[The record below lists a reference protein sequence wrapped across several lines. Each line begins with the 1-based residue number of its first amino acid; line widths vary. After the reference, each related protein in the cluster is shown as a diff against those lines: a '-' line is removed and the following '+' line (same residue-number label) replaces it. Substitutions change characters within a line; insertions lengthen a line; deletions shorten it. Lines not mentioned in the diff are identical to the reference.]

1 VTDVTY
7 SPDDRFRKLYDAYTG
22 PDSTGLHLTRHVGQ
36 LSKQQPLLV
45 VTGSDFVL
53 FPGAGRPPVVESFR
67 LSTRG
72 FVELTAVSHLGA
84 AVAWIF
90 ELRELG
96 YASWRDDAERL
107 IERTRQVRGVNTKAY
122 WVENVAVAAWAGQEA
137 KIADLIDYTCA
148 TTVAF
153 LSACLADESRM
164 TFANLRDAYLDPVN
178 SMQVPVPIDDVM
190 VATFALT
197 FLDIAHRIIGW
208 LRAQNLAWENLMV
221 LLSGRSGRPTAGLTW
236 ATNNACHLI
245 WRASGKKLSVENLHI
260 APHGPSLAVADLAD
274 AARATAIEA
283 QYREIFGQLRSNI
296 DLAAKMFEGYPAFA
310 RSIEEPPVIEPN
322 TRSLQAMPKLRS
334 PDDRVTAITRL
345 RFVME
350 DPAQLLSNS
359 VAHYLIDQLCDHD
372 NRPGAVVIPGFSNT
386 TYPPRA

>member
-1 VTDVTY
+1 VTY
-7 SPDDRFRKLYDAYTG
+7 TPDDRFRKLYDAYTG
-22 PDSTGLHLTRHVGQ
+22 PDSTGIHLTRHTAQ
-36 LSKQQPLLV
+36 LTQRQPLLV
-45 VTGSDFVL
+45 VTGADFVL
-53 FPGAGRPPVVESFR
+53 FPGSGRPPVVESFR

-72 FVELTAVSHLGA
+72 FVELTAISHLGA

-90 ELRELG
+90 QLRELG
-96 YASWRDDAERL
+96 YATWRDDAERL
-107 IERTRQVRGVNTKAY
+107 IERTRQVRSVNTEAY
-122 WVENVAVAAWAGQEA
+122 WVENVAVAAWAGHET
-137 KIADLIDYTCA
+137 KIVDLIDYTCA
-148 TTVAF
+148 TTITF

-164 TFANLRDAYLDPVN
+164 TFDNLRHSYLDPVG
-178 SMQVPVPIDDVM
+178 STEVPVAIDDVM

-208 LRAQNLAWENLMV
+208 LRAHDLNWENLMV

-245 WRASGKKLSVENLHI
+245 WRASDGKLPVENLHI
-260 APHGPSLAVADLAD
+260 APHGPSLAVAELAD
-274 AARATAIEA
+274 AARAAAIEA

-296 DLAAKMFEGYPAFA
+296 GLAGKMFEGFPAFA
-310 RSIEEPPVIEPN
+310 RSIDEPPVIEPN

-359 VAHYLIDQLCDHD
+359 VAHYVIDQLCDHD
-372 NRPGAVVIPGFSNT
+372 NRPGAVIIPGFSNT
-386 TYPPRA
+386 TYPARQRP

>member
-1 VTDVTY
+1 VTY
-7 SPDDRFRKLYDAYTG
+7 TPHPSFRSLYEAYTG
-22 PDSTGLHLTRHVGQ
+22 PDSTGLHLSRHTAQ
-36 LSKQQPLLV
+36 LTQRQPLLV

-53 FPGAGRPPVVESFR
+53 FPGSGRPPLVESFR

-90 ELRELG
+90 QLRELG
-96 YASWRDDAERL
+96 YATWRDDAERL
-107 IERTRQVRGVNTKAY
+107 IERTRQVRSVNNEAY
-122 WVENVAVAAWAGQEA
+122 WVENVAVAAWAGNEA
-137 KIADLIDYTCA
+137 KIADLVDYTCA
-148 TTVAF
+148 VTIKF
-153 LSACLADESRM
+153 LSSCLADESRM
-164 TFANLRDAYLDPVN
+164 NFETLRDSYLDPAG
-178 SMQVPVPIDDVM
+178 STEVPVPIDDVM

-208 LRAQNLAWENLMV
+208 LRTHELDWGNLMV

-245 WRASGKKLSVENLHI
+245 WRASDRKLPVDNLHI
-260 APHGPSLAVADLAD
+260 APHGPSLMIADLTD
-274 AARATAIEA
+274 AGRAAEIEA

-296 DLAAKMFEGYPAFA
+296 DLAGKMFEGFPAFSK
-310 RSIEEPPVIEPN
+310 SIDEPPVIAPN
-322 TRSLQAMPKLRS
+322 TKSLQAMPKLRS
-334 PDDRVTAITRL
+334 PDDRTTAITRL

-359 VAHYLIDQLCDHD
+359 VAHFVIDQLCDHG
-372 NRPGAVVIPGFSNT
+372 NHPGAVTIPGFSNT
-386 TYPPRA
+386 TYPARQRS